1 MPSPP
6 PVLAVERVDLAYGE
20 VQVVFGVSLE
30 VGERELV
37 GLVGGN
43 GSGKSTILRAISGML
58 TPRAGRIVFRG
69 RRINGLTPHETAAMG
84 IAHIPMGRQLFTAMT
99 VEENLL
105 AGSFLPRAR
114 ARRAANLEKVYAL
127 FPRLGE
133 RRAEPAASLSG
144 GEQQMLAV
152 GRGLMLEP
160 SLFLMDEPTMG
171 LSPRLV
177 GEVARVIRAVADTG
191 VPILLV
197 EQNIRLALRL
207 ADRAYVLENGR
218 LVLQGPSGELAGHP
232 EIRRAYL
239 GL

>member
-1 MPSPP
+1 MSSPA
-6 PVLAVERVDLAYGE
+6 VLTVDQVDLAYGE

-30 VGERELV
+30 VGEGELV

-43 GSGKSTILRAISGML
+43 GSGKSTVLRAISGML
-58 TPRAGRIVFRG
+58 TPRAGRIIFHG
-69 RRINGLTPHETAAMG
+69 RQISGLTPHQTAALG
-84 IAHIPMGRQLFTAMT
+84 IAHVPMGRQLFTAMT

-114 ARRAANLEKVYAL
+114 ARREANLEKVYML
-127 FPRLGE
+127 FPRLHE
-133 RRAEPAASLSG
+133 RRVEAVAALSG
-144 GEQQMLAV
+144 GEQQMVAV
-152 GRGLMLEP
+152 GRGMMLEP

-171 LSPRLV
+171 LSPKLV
-177 GEVARVIRAVADTG
+177 GEVARVIRTVADTG

-207 ADRAYVLENGR
+207 TDRAYVLENGR
-218 LVLQGPSGELAGHP
+218 LVLHGPSSELSGHP

>member
-1 MPSPP
+1 MSSP
-6 PVLAVERVDLAYGE
+6 PVLTVDQVDLAYGE

-30 VGERELV
+30 VREREMV

-58 TPRAGRIVFRG
+58 APKSGRIVFHG
-69 RRINGLTPHETAAMG
+69 RHISGLTPHEAAALG
-84 IAHIPMGRQLFTAMT
+84 IAHVPMGRQLFTVMT

-105 AGSFLPRAR
+105 TGSFLPRGR
-114 ARRAANLEKVYAL
+114 ARRDENLEKVYAL
-127 FPRLGE
+127 FPRLHE
-133 RRAEPAASLSG
+133 RRAEVAAALSG

-152 GRGLMLEP
+152 GRGMMLEP
-160 SLFLMDEPTMG
+160 SLFLMDEPTLG
-171 LSPRLV
+171 LSPKLV
-177 GEVARVIRAVADTG
+177 GEVAHVIRAVADTG

-218 LVLQGPSGELAGHP
+218 VALQGSSAELSGHP
-232 EIRRAYL
+232 DIKRAYL